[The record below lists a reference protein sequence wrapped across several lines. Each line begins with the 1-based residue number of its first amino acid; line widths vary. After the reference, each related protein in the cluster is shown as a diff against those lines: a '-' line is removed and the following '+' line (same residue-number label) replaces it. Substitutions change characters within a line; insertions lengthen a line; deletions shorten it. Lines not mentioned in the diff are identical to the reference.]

1 MEELG
6 VEPGVEV
13 GLQKLSSCF
22 TATISIAGASYC
34 IFIAKIAINNQLRN
48 SGRKCSGFFPFILI
62 LVWVNRFHTNNKA
75 PFFGITEEI
84 FIFAGYIYVCYEKVT

>member
-6 VEPGVEV
+6 FEPGVEV

-34 IFIAKIAINNQLRN
+34 IFIAKNNQLRN
-48 SGRKCSGFFPFILI
+48 
-62 LVWVNRFHTNNKA
+62 
-75 PFFGITEEI
+75 
-84 FIFAGYIYVCYEKVT
+84 